1 MWVRMYCNVPRAK
14 VQVTHCQWL
23 WVCIYATRFVGREGQ
38 GGCQWLSLARFK
50 GEGVEVTLKGPECAS
65 TARFRRSR
73 VKVTISGCVRACA
86 ARSKVR
92 GGGGGVKVTI
102 SGCGCACAANRQSG
116 AGLELSQKATFG
128 GNFSKTGWS
137 LYGLSPRTLI
147 AFSTEPIFTL
157 QFPRRNTADR
167 ENKILRAENQGLS
180 KSLWVVF
187 LFKRNLTVGYNV
199 A

>member
-1 MWVRMYCNVPRAK
+1 MAV
-14 VQVTHCQWL
+14 
-23 WVCIYATRFVGREGQ
+23 
-38 GGCQWLSLARFK
+38 
-50 GEGVEVTLKGPECAS
+50 
-65 TARFRRSR
+65 
-73 VKVTISGCVRACA
+73 SGCRLQG
-86 ARSKVR
+86 SKVR
-92 GGGGGVKVTI
+92 GSRSLSRALSVQVLQGSDGRGSRSPSVVVCVHVLQGPRCGGAGGGGKVTI